1 LLQQKIVT
9 VKDYLP
15 PTQFGGRKTRV
26 LSLNPNWLKVLG
38 VSVEQGELCWA
49 LADFS
54 SNVVSCEKRT
64 VDVNWKNLIHILRQA
79 FESAGQF
86 HAAVIAMPGLIDSAK
101 NTVLISQALEL
112 KNFVLDGLIEK
123 PFLLINDAN
132 AAAASYLSRAKN
144 LVYFLLSIPYELS
157 KPVGLGAGLIIDG
170 KIYEGSNHSAG
181 ELGEGVPLTRR
192 NLSLEDLERDP
203 TILFQDE
210 KTLNQFVESTAFK
223 MATAINLVDPE
234 LFILG
239 GDFKLLPE
247 RMLQRIVRK
256 IEDQVTVRKVKTL
269 NWQIDE
275 NGSKTVAVGAVRAF
289 YERFFSDLDFARKV
303 IERKG
308 QDHELR

>member
-1 LLQQKIVT
+1 
-9 VKDYLP
+9 
-15 PTQFGGRKTRV
+15 
-26 LSLNPNWLKVLG
+26 
-38 VSVEQGELCWA
+38 
-49 LADFS
+49 
-54 SNVVSCEKRT
+54 
-64 VDVNWKNLIHILRQA
+64 
-79 FESAGQF
+79 
-86 HAAVIAMPGLIDSAK
+86 
-101 NTVLISQALEL
+101 
-112 KNFVLDGLIEK
+112 
-123 PFLLINDAN
+123 
-132 AAAASYLSRAKN
+132 
-144 LVYFLLSIPYELS
+144 
-157 KPVGLGAGLIIDG
+157 
-170 KIYEGSNHSAG
+170 
-181 ELGEGVPLTRR
+181 
-192 NLSLEDLERDP
+192 LSLEDLERDP

-289 YERFFSDLDFARKV
+289 YERFFSDLDFARQV

-308 QDHELR
+308 AGS

>member
-1 LLQQKIVT
+1 MLQQKIVM
-9 VKDYLP
+9 VKGYLP
-15 PTQFGGRKTRV
+15 PTQFGGRKTRL
-26 LSLNPNWLKVLG
+26 LSLNPEWLKVLG

-49 LADFS
+49 LADFT
-54 SNVVSCEKRT
+54 SNVVSCEERT
-64 VDVNWKNLIHILRQA
+64 VDVNQKNLIHILRQA

-86 HAAVIAMPGLIDSAK
+86 HAVAIAMPGLIDSAN

-123 PFLLINDAN
+123 PCFLINDAN

-181 ELGEGVPLTRR
+181 ELGEGVPLTRK
-192 NLSLEDLERDP
+192 NVSLEDLEKDP
-203 TILFQDE
+203 AVLFEDG
-210 KTLNQFVESTAFK
+210 KTLDQFVENTAFK

-247 RMLQRIVRK
+247 ELLQRIVRK

-275 NGSKTVAVGAVRAF
+275 NGSRTVAVGAVRAF
-289 YERFFSDLDFARKV
+289 YERFFSDLDFAQRV
-303 IERKG
+303 IERK
-308 QDHELR
+308 DARS